1 MTQSEQSKLTV
12 HVASSEV
19 PVVSSDV
26 AVVTS
31 PVGGVA
37 MGQATELDSG
47 GR

>member
-12 HVASSEV
+12 HVVSSEV

-26 AVVTS
+26 SAVSS

-37 MGQATELDSG
+37 MGKATELDSG